1 MTTGNLKAKFN
12 QYKTI
17 NEKDFRKIVDNFDSV
32 KMPSRNDQ
40 ALSPNPLSFS
50 GEPNFSP
57 SASPA

>member
-1 MTTGNLKAKFN
+1 MTTGDLKAKFN

-17 NEKDFRKIVDNFDSV
+17 NEKDFRKIVDDLDSN
-32 KMPSRNDQ
+32 KMLSRNNK

-57 SASPA
+57 